1 MEISNKMDLMQTRNG
16 EPKWKSQSQEITQ
29 HSTSSVQVYESKE
42 EFLIKFNPQKQNE
55 YIKHFDRC
63 FIGNALRLTDVACVY
78 EENTAILW
86 LKIQL
91 FDLAIFTG
99 VKKPSNEQM
108 KMLCETILANYGFL
122 KVTEIMVF
130 FSKFKAGQFERFFGT
145 FDAMVITN
153 SLVMFIELRKTWKF
167 DAYQR
172 QESEKR
178 EKRHEKTIPMPDYLQ
193 QKIKKL

>member
-1 MEISNKMDLMQTRNG
+1 M
-16 EPKWKSQSQEITQ
+16 
-29 HSTSSVQVYESKE
+29 
-42 EFLIKFNPQKQNE
+42 
-55 YIKHFDRC
+55 
-63 FIGNALRLTDVACVY
+63 ACVY

-108 KMLCETILANYGFL
+108 KMLCETILANYGYL
-122 KVTEIMVF
+122 KVTELMVF

-178 EKRHEKTIPMPDYLQ
+178 EKRHENTIPMPDYLQ